1 MKIKHLLILSVLFC
15 TLTSNAQRQA
25 ANWYFGNNAG
35 INFDDSNNVTALT
48 DGALFTEEGCTSISD
63 DDGNLLFYTN
73 GENVYNRNHQVM
85 PNGFNLNGNQSSTQ
99 SAIIIPK
106 PQNSDIYYIFTV
118 DTEFNGDPDEGFQ
131 WSEIDMSLDG
141 GLGDIT
147 NLKNQILLNN
157 SSEKLS
163 AVLKDCQSESIWVVT
178 FADENGFGNNF
189 NTVYAYEVT
198 ATGVNTNPVIS
209 TLPVN
214 ITEQR
219 GYLKFSPN
227 GEKLAFANLSQG
239 FFIANFDLN
248 SGNATFQ
255 SSHTVAFQHNN
266 SSTQSPYGLEFSPN
280 SNFLYVSSYF
290 QANDINNPNI
300 QYNALLQYDMNA
312 INLGDSEI
320 LIDDRQGYRSALQL
334 GPDGNIYRTI
344 SETYNTGVPF
354 LSVIEDPNNLGL
366 ACNYQNAA
374 IDLNNQRGRQGLP
387 PFIASFFSENI
398 DIIPN
403 DNSTTENLFLCNGDT
418 YELVGDDIFGAS
430 YIWTRDDI
438 VITNNTNTL
447 TISEPGIYKVFI
459 DPNTG
464 DCNILEGK
472 AIVSYYEVPI
482 ANTPSNI
489 LICDTNN
496 DNRYEFDFTLKDSV
510 ILNGQDPSTFS
521 VHYFNTIIDANANE
535 NNIEGLYTNSSNT
548 ETIFVRV
555 YNRSNASCYDLTQF
569 EIGVFKTPVFNAINN
584 IIFCDDD
591 SDGDNANGQTTITV
605 SYTHLT
611 LPTIYSV

>member
-63 DDGNLLFYTN
+63 DEGNLLFYTN

-239 FFIANFDLN
+239 F
-248 SGNATFQ
+248 
-255 SSHTVAFQHNN
+255 
-266 SSTQSPYGLEFSPN
+266 
-280 SNFLYVSSYF
+280 
-290 QANDINNPNI
+290 
-300 QYNALLQYDMNA
+300 LLP
-312 INLGDSEI
+312 I
-320 LIDDRQGYRSALQL
+320 LI
-334 GPDGNIYRTI
+334 
-344 SETYNTGVPF
+344 
-354 LSVIEDPNNLGL
+354 
-366 ACNYQNAA
+366 
-374 IDLNNQRGRQGLP
+374 
-387 PFIASFFSENI
+387 
-398 DIIPN
+398 
-403 DNSTTENLFLCNGDT
+403 
-418 YELVGDDIFGAS
+418 
-430 YIWTRDDI
+430 
-438 VITNNTNTL
+438 
-447 TISEPGIYKVFI
+447 
-459 DPNTG
+459 
-464 DCNILEGK
+464 
-472 AIVSYYEVPI
+472 
-482 ANTPSNI
+482 
-489 LICDTNN
+489 
-496 DNRYEFDFTLKDSV
+496 
-510 ILNGQDPSTFS
+510 
-521 VHYFNTIIDANANE
+521 
-535 NNIEGLYTNSSNT
+535 
-548 ETIFVRV
+548 
-555 YNRSNASCYDLTQF
+555 
-569 EIGVFKTPVFNAINN
+569 
-584 IIFCDDD
+584 
-591 SDGDNANGQTTITV
+591 
-605 SYTHLT
+605 
-611 LPTIYSV
+611 